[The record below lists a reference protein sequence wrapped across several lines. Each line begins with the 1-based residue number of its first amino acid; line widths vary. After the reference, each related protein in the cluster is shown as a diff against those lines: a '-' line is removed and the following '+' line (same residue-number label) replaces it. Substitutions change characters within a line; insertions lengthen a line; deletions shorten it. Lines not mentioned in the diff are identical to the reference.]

1 MFPTAPDVGSVL
13 TMDCGLLLGM
23 FLLTRM
29 LDPALATDR
38 FLFGATTATLLIMY
52 LAWRWHD
59 TLPPLELSAESLWS
73 HLFFAFELLAILY
86 TLLSI
91 IILLK
96 SLDRTAAADAA
107 QRQLEQSGE
116 WPAAD
121 IFICTYDEPLDV
133 LERSILTALAMD
145 YPDAAV
151 WVLDD
156 TRRPWLRS
164 YCSRV
169 GARYVT
175 RPDNV
180 GAKAGNLNNA
190 LRVTAAAT
198 NAPIILVLD
207 ADFATD
213 RQFLRRTVGLLL
225 DPTVA
230 IVQTPQHYFNA
241 DPIQHNL
248 MAQQSW
254 VDDQR
259 FFFDVFQPAKDA
271 WSCAFCVGTSF
282 IVRRKYLEE
291 IGGVPSQA
299 VSEDINLTYTFL
311 AKGYKTVWLNER
323 LSCGLAAEGIGEYIT
338 QRARWCLGTI
348 QVALLPDGPL
358 RGRNFT
364 FTERW
369 HYFHGLMNWLCKPF
383 ILLLLIAPSIYWFA
397 GVPAFEADYLSF
409 LRYGMPALVGQIA
422 YMGWISRA
430 RTLPLFSE
438 ATHAISALAITATLI
453 SALVKPFGRPF
464 KVTDKGGDRS
474 KPKVNGRLACT
485 FGAVALSACASIIWA
500 FISPYAAAEISSLDF
515 FNLLW
520 AAIAM
525 VIGFIAF
532 LVCFE
537 RPRNDPAFAVSETT
551 VVSNGEERLPC
562 RLTSLSADSAQI
574 STDRDVRMFC
584 DGPGLMLHI
593 ADVGWV
599 AAAVIGA
606 DRHGSQLRIEPS
618 FQQRRRLLLR
628 LFPAT
633 HSGVADQASMS
644 AALRGV
650 WRRGFGGR

>member
-1 MFPTAPDVGSVL
+1 MFPTAPDLGSILAV
-13 TMDCGLLLGM
+13 DCGLLLGM
-23 FLLTRM
+23 FLLTRL
-29 LDPALATDR
+29 LDPASASDR
-38 FLFGATTATLLIMY
+38 LLFGGTTAGLLIVY

-59 TLPPLELSAESLWS
+59 TLPPLDLSGESLWS
-73 HLFFAFELLAILY
+73 HLFFTFELAAILY

-91 IILLK
+91 VILFK
-96 SLDRTAAADAA
+96 SRDRTAAADAA
-107 QRQLEQSGE
+107 QLQLEKSGE

-145 YPDAAV
+145 YPDATV

-156 TRRPWLRS
+156 TRRSWLRD

-175 RPDNV
+175 RPDNI

-190 LRVTAAAT
+190 LRITAAAT
-198 NAPIILVLD
+198 NAPVILVLD

-213 RQFLRRTVGLLL
+213 RQFLRRTVGLLN
-225 DPTVA
+225 DPQIAV
-230 IVQTPQHYFNA
+230 VQTPQHYFNA

-248 MAQQSW
+248 MAQHSW

-271 WSCAFCVGTSF
+271 WGCAFCVGTSF

-299 VSEDINLTYTFL
+299 VSEDINLTYTL
-311 AKGYKTVWLNER
+311 LSKGYKTIWLNEK
-323 LSCGLAAEGIGEYIT
+323 LSYGLAAEGVGEYIT

-348 QVALLPDGPL
+348 QVALLPEGPL

-369 HYFHGLMNWLCKPF
+369 QYFHGLMNWLCRPF
-383 ILLLLIAPSIYWFA
+383 ILLFLIAPSIYWFF
-397 GVPAFEADYLSF
+397 GLPAFQADYLSF

-422 YMGWISRA
+422 YTGWISRA

-438 ATHAISALAITATLI
+438 ATNAVSALAITATLL
-453 SALVKPFGRPF
+453 SAAVKPFGRPF
-464 KVTDKGGDRS
+464 KVTDKGGDRT
-474 KPKVNGRLACT
+474 KPKINGKLACT
-485 FGAVALSACASIIWA
+485 FGALALSSFLSITWA
-500 FISPYAAAEISSLDF
+500 FISPYGAGEISSLDF
-515 FNLLW
+515 FNLMW

-532 LVCFE
+532 MACFE
-537 RPRNDPAFAVSETT
+537 RPRNDQSFALNESTFVGDADRP
-551 VVSNGEERLPC
+551 VPC
-562 RLTSLSADSAQI
+562 QLTSLSVATAQI
-574 STDRDVRMFC
+574 SI
-584 DGPGLMLHI
+584 DGNDYTVCNRPRLMLQI
-593 ADVGWV
+593 AEVGWLE
-599 AAAVIGA
+599 AAIISTDNYGV
-606 DRHGSQLRIEPS
+606 QLRIEPS
-618 FQQRRRLLLR
+618 FEQRRELLLR
-628 LFPAT
+628 LFPSADT
-633 HSGVADQASMS
+633 GVADQASMS
-644 AALRGV
+644 TTLLGV
-650 WRRGFGGR
+650 WRRGLGRH